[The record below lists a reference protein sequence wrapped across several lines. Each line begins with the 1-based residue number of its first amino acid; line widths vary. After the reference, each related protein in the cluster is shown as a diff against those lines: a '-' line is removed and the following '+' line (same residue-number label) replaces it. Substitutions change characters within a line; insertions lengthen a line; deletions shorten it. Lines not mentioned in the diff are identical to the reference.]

1 MTRCSPLHCH
11 LALVHVIP
19 PLHLVICEV
28 YSLLVHLLARYY
40 CNVVRVVLFD
50 LMSRLESTP
59 SLLFKFV
66 FIIGPIDLMGRDQTK
81 IESIRADAEEY
92 CAVLCCVVL

>member
-1 MTRCSPLHCH
+1 MMTRRSPLHCH

-28 YSLLVHLLARYY
+28 YSLLVHLLAHYY

-50 LMSRLESTP
+50 LTV
-59 SLLFKFV
+59 LLDV
-66 FIIGPIDLMGRDQTK
+66 QAGV
-81 IESIRADAEEY
+81 DAKL
-92 CAVLCCVVL
+92 VI

>member
-1 MTRCSPLHCH
+1 MHAWWSHSRGRAIDSVLMMTRRSPLHCH

-28 YSLLVHLLARYY
+28 YSLLVHLLAHYY

-50 LMSRLESTP
+50 LTV
-59 SLLFKFV
+59 LLDV
-66 FIIGPIDLMGRDQTK
+66 QAGV
-81 IESIRADAEEY
+81 DAKL
-92 CAVLCCVVL
+92 VI